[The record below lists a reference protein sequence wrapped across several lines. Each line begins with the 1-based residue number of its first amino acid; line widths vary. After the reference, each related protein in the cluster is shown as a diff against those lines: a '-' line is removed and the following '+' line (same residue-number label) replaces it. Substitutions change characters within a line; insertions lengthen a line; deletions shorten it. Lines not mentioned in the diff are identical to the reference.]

1 MTVLKDPGVF
11 HDDGERD
18 RRRNHDRIRAQI
30 ARQVRERIG
39 DEELITAG
47 PERRIRVPVKGQ
59 REWRFVFDRGRQEGV
74 GQSDQIGEG
83 DAVDFGPQPGGE
95 GQEPGGEGGGGEVT
109 YEVELDMD
117 EVEQHLFEQLGLPRL
132 APRGRQ
138 EAEADTIFFDD
149 RARKGPLLDK
159 KATLRA
165 NLRRNASAGRVG
177 IGDFDR
183 EDARYLTWREQSR
196 PVSQAVVFLV
206 MDVSGSMGQFHKRI
220 ARLFFWWATRFL
232 RRRYT
237 TTEIVFIAH
246 HTEAS
251 ECDEQQFFTR
261 VESGGTRCSAAYELL
276 LDIQR
281 KRYPVADWNIF
292 VAHCSDGDN
301 WDDDNER
308 LVGLLGETAAVANL
322 VGYCQID
329 RSTRYHWSGDHLLAV
344 LAKADVPGV
353 VCCSVSS
360 DTGIWGALKTIF
372 APDESDMREGA
383 LAS

>member
-1 MTVLKDPGVF
+1 MSVLKDPGIF

-59 REWRFVFDRGRQEGV
+59 REWRFVFDRGRQE
-74 GQSDQIGEG
+74 
-83 DAVDFGPQPGGE
+83 
-95 GQEPGGEGGGGEVT
+95 
-109 YEVELDMD
+109 
-117 EVEQHLFEQLGLPRL
+117 
-132 APRGRQ
+132 
-138 EAEADTIFFDD
+138 AEADTIFFDD

-165 NLRRNASAGRVG
+165 NLRRNAAAGRVG

-183 EDARYLTWREQSR
+183 ADARYLTWREQTR

-246 HTEAS
+246 HTEAT

-261 VESGGTRCSAAYELL
+261 VESGGTRCSSAYELL

-281 KRYPVADWNIF
+281 QRYPVADWNIF

-301 WDDDNER
+301 WGDDNER
-308 LVGLLGETAAVANL
+308 LVALLGETAAVANL

-329 RSTRYHWSGDHLLAV
+329 RSTRYHWSADHLLAV
-344 LAKADVPGV
+344 LSQADVPGV

-372 APDESDMREGA
+372 APDESDVREGE